1 MQSQDQEVFEKL
13 VEWLHNG
20 SAPYLC
26 TIVKAVGSSPRPV
39 GSMLGSCG
47 EHSIGTLS
55 GGCVEED
62 LLDKLRTNA
71 IDASTPKLI
80 EYGVSAE
87 ENERLG
93 LPCGGRLH
101 ILVQQLS
108 PASANWVTDVVT
120 ALRARNSVVRTTE
133 LATGITTVELT
144 DDYVPL
150 SLTQNALRQGLG
162 PKMQMLLV
170 GAGQLAQV
178 LAHLA
183 LAMDYEVIVTDTRE
197 DVIAQWQGPDV
208 ELLHGLPDDIIAARS
223 CDPKNV
229 IVTLTHDPRI
239 DDMALLEALE
249 TPAWYVG
256 ALGSIRT
263 THARLERLTA
273 LGVSQ
278 AQLQRLH
285 APVGLDIG
293 SKTPWEIAVAI
304 MAEITQM
311 RRKSATSTT
320 DSEQG
325 RQPMAAALPA
335 GSE

>member
-13 VEWLHNG
+13 VEWLQNG

-26 TIVKAVGSSPRPV
+26 TIVKAIGSSPRPV

-71 IDASTPKLI
+71 IDASTPQLI

-101 ILVQQLS
+101 ILVQQLF
-108 PASANWVTDVVT
+108 PASADWVIDVVT
-120 ALRARNSVVRTTE
+120 ALRARNSMVRTTD
-133 LATGITTVELT
+133 LKTGVTRAEITE
-144 DDYVPL
+144 DYIPL
-150 SLTQNALRQGLG
+150 SLTQNSLKQGLG

-178 LAHLA
+178 LAQLA

-208 ELLHGLPDDIIAARS
+208 ELLHGLPDDIIARRS
-223 CDPKNV
+223 SDPKNV

-249 TPAWYVG
+249 SPAWYVG

-263 THARLERLTA
+263 TRARLERLAA
-273 LGVSQ
+273 LGITET
-278 AQLQRLH
+278 QLQRLH

-304 MAEITQM
+304 MAEITQL
-311 RRKSATSTT
+311 RRKH
-320 DSEQG
+320 
-325 RQPMAAALPA
+325 LPQR
-335 GSE
+335 